1 MAVNYAH
8 ADMRELEQLLESHTL
23 FSAFQPRPTF
33 YCIYI
38 LSRLPML
45 TIDDDVCRHVWNGKI
60 AIQITLDPVEA
71 AGKETEPIYVMLDTH
86 LLFFYQVTS
95 SFVLVD
101 WGVTVFISTTDN
113 AKDIPYIRWAGSG
126 SQRQREWRGGRQA
139 SMVWFSRPTS

>member
-1 MAVNYAH
+1 MHRLQLAPGDDYNNSVSSSKERSISFYFQKYKLYDILDDCPSEIAVYYAH

-60 AIQITLDPVEA
+60 AIQITFDPVEA
-71 AGKETEPIYVMLDTH
+71 AGKETEPIYVCNAWH
-86 LLFFYQVTS
+86 APSSLL
-95 SFVLVD
+95 
-101 WGVTVFISTTDN
+101 
-113 AKDIPYIRWAGSG
+113 SG
-126 SQRQREWRGGRQA
+126 HQLIC
-139 SMVWFSRPTS
+139 PL